1 MHLDFARE
9 EDTTKIF
16 FIFFY
21 IFYVPSD
28 TISLLFVMANSYFS
42 MWLTL
47 TVLLLFSFRTFVD
60 VFLFNRV
67 TLLLICA
74 INARRVLSVLFMK
87 SLSV

>member
-16 FIFFY
+16 FIFFFF
-21 IFYVPSD
+21 FYVPSD
-28 TISLLFVMANSYFS
+28 AISLLFVMANSYFS

-47 TVLLLFSFRTFVD
+47 TVLLLCSFRTFVD